1 MRKLATIRKI
11 DSIGPIEG
19 ADAIEVAQVG
29 GWKIVTKKNEFRVG
43 DLAVYF
49 EIDSW
54 IPDHLAPFLSK
65 GHAPRVFNGVEGERL
80 RTVKLR
86 GQVSQGLLLDRTVAL
101 DKVGEI
107 FEGMDVSELLNIQK
121 YEPTVSAQLAGQVS
135 GGFPSFIPKTDQE
148 RIQNLSREF
157 KEWKDT
163 DLTWE
168 QTEKLDGSSMTVFFK
183 DGKFGV
189 CSRNWELREAEGN
202 TLWAV
207 AREYGLEKILSDHTA
222 TDLTNIALQGE
233 LIGPG
238 IQDNKYK
245 LTKHAFYIFDIYNID
260 RKQYL
265 SPGLRKDFIERHGLR
280 HVPVFS
286 SAMKLYP
293 DLTMDALLKE
303 AEGKSVMGDITGP
316 EREGHVYKCN
326 ELPVSFK
333 CISNRFLLKEK

>member
-1 MRKLATIRKI
+1 
-11 DSIGPIEG
+11 
-19 ADAIEVAQVG
+19 
-29 GWKIVTKKNEFRVG
+29 
-43 DLAVYF
+43 
-49 EIDSW
+49 
-54 IPDHLAPFLSK
+54 
-65 GHAPRVFNGVEGERL
+65 
-80 RTVKLR
+80 
-86 GQVSQGLLLDRTVAL
+86 
-101 DKVGEI
+101 
-107 FEGMDVSELLNIQK
+107 
-121 YEPTVSAQLAGQVS
+121 
-135 GGFPSFIPKTDQE
+135 
-148 RIQNLSREF
+148 
-157 KEWKDT
+157 
-163 DLTWE
+163 
-168 QTEKLDGSSMTVFFK
+168 MTVFFK

-207 AREYGLEKILSDHTA
+207 AREYGLEKILSDHAA

-286 SAMKLYP
+286 SAMKLDP